1 MHSIITELRR
11 LIVKREKHT
20 QTERDRDR
28 DREPETERHTC
39 REYEYY
45 IKKKFYATHIDPTIP
60 LPGIYPKE
68 ILRTV
73 A

>member
-20 QTERDRDR
+20 QTEGGG
-28 DREPETERHTC
+28 DRESETERHTC

-45 IKKKFYATHIDPTIP
+45 IKKIFLKPHTLTPQFHFQ
-60 LPGIYPKE
+60 E
-68 ILRTV
+68 SILKKY
-73 A
+73 